1 MTKMVFF
8 LTQLMVVSYSFFL
21 SSAILVKVVN
31 INVFIL
37 LVSRRSIPR
46 DGDEAPD
53 HVYEEVTVLK

>member
-1 MTKMVFF
+1 
-8 LTQLMVVSYSFFL
+8 MVVSYSFFL

-31 INVFIL
+31 INVFVL
-37 LVSRRSIPR
+37 SVSHRSIPR